1 MAGKVNK
8 NDIDEKAIIASFAS
22 DEPTDYQ
29 SLIGESKETDDE
41 PPPQAEPPKED
52 TRRRR
57 VKEQDYES
65 LFLRESTVTARTGK
79 MVYIRNE
86 FHDTLKAMCNVFA
99 NDGIT
104 LSGYIDNVLAHHID
118 TYEAEMNRLHDGKY
132 KGLNINNKH

>member
-1 MAGKVNK
+1 MAGKVK
-8 NDIDEKAIIASFAS
+8 KEDIDEKAIIASFAS

-29 SLIGESKETDDE
+29 SLVGESREADK
-41 PPPQAEPPKED
+41 PPPQVETPKED

-57 VKEQDYES
+57 GREQDYES
-65 LFLRESTVTARTGK
+65 LFIRESTITARTGK

-99 NDGIT
+99 DDGIT

-118 TYEAEMNRLHDGKY
+118 TYEAEMNRLHDGNY
-132 KGLNINNKH
+132 KGLNLNKKH